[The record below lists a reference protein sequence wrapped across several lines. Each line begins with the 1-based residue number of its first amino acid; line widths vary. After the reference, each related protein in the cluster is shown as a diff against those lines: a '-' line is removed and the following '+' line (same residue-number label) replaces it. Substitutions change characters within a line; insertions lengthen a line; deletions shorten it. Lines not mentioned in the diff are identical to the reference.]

1 MNNIVEQK
9 SNLAKLL
16 ATENVTVQHQNVQT
30 ASFNPKTR
38 VLILPIWKKMSPELY
53 DLLLSHEVGH
63 ALWTPA
69 EGWHEAVCDRG
80 GNYKAFLNVIE
91 DARIEKKIKRKY
103 PGLRRSYVKG
113 FAEIMDMNLFGIES
127 FDQLEAF
134 IDRINVFTKSSYSA
148 DIDFNAEEQGIIEE
162 IKNLE
167 SWDDVVKMTNRL
179 WDKAVEEKQ
188 DEEEDF
194 DFPMNSLPSDDF
206 DFSDDEGEYQDIPN
220 DESGEQDSEDSDT
233 KTQETQETGDE
244 DDEETVGKIEDNS
257 EDDNSEN
264 DDEEKLEKTSS
275 SGTHGLTDGVEELEP
290 SCETDESFRSNE
302 SLLNEE
308 NPKSYQYVTLPK
320 PIMNKIIVDAKSIN
334 KRITEHYIKEF
345 KEDLRGVQ
353 EYGDEEDLMDFEN
366 NFSRAGVMAEFKK
379 KNDRFI
385 SLMAKEFEM
394 KKAATKYAKARLY
407 TSGDIDVNKI
417 YKYKFDDQL
426 FRKMTKLPK
435 GKNHGMILTL
445 DLSGSMDYNMKGSLE
460 QVCILT
466 AFCKKVQIPFKVF
479 GFASCCAFTDRRGLK
494 QFVHKVGDLNFNEGP
509 TFLKEFINS
518 NMSAKDYKN
527 AFENLL
533 LVKNSFS
540 QRGRFSIRRPRDF
553 ALGSTPLNEAIIA
566 LKEIV
571 TEFKTTNQLD
581 IVNTIFVHDGDANG
595 VNTYI
600 ADVNDPYGSYMN
612 QKHGIVVQD
621 PKTRFQTM
629 TSNRHR
635 NDCVTHSLLKWLKHS
650 TGTQVFGFF
659 VSSRMV
665 DAINYRYVT
674 EDNRSWLGHVERK
687 QVLATARKQKFLES
701 NIPGFDSFFILNDSK
716 KLTTDNEEFEFEV
729 KDQNKINT
737 RNLAS
742 QFTKMNK
749 AREVNRIL
757 ATKFVQKIAV
767 KL

>member
-30 ASFNPKTR
+30 ASFNPQTR

-69 EGWHEAVCDRG
+69 EGWHEAVCDKGR
-80 GNYKAFLNVIE
+80 NYKAFLNVIE

-113 FAEIMDMNLFGIES
+113 FAEIMNMNLFGIES

-148 DIDFNAEEQGIIEE
+148 DIDFNAEEQAIIEE

-167 SWDDVVKMTNRL
+167 SWDDVINMTNRL

-188 DEEEDF
+188 NEDF
-194 DFPMNSLPSDDF
+194 DFDMNSLPSYDF
-206 DFSDDEGEYQDIPN
+206 DFSDDDEGEYQDIY
-220 DESGEQDSEDSDT
+220 DESGEQDSEISNTNSYGDT
-233 KTQETQETGDE
+233 DE
-244 DDEETVGKIEDNS
+244 DTDEETEGKMQSDSKGDGAEDEDGEKS
-257 EDDNSEN
+257 EA
-264 DDEEKLEKTSS
+264 T
-275 SGTHGLTDGVEELEP
+275 GTHGFVDGDEELEP
-290 SCETDESFRSNE
+290 NCETDESFRNNE
-302 SLLNEE
+302 SLLNEQ

-320 PIMNKIIVDAKSIN
+320 PVMNKILIDAKSIN
-334 KRITEHYIKEF
+334 KRITKHFAEEYAKNLPIVNNHAVEGEHEIWQKEF
-345 KEDLRGVQ
+345 T
-353 EYGDEEDLMDFEN
+353 
-366 NFSRAGVMAEFKK
+366 RAGVMAEFKK

-426 FRKMTKLPK
+426 FRKLTKLPK

-445 DLSGSMDYNMKGSLE
+445 DLSGSMSDNLKGSLE

-466 AFCKKVQIPFKVF
+466 AFCKKVQIPFRVF
-479 GFASCCAFTDRRGLK
+479 GFTSHCQYSDIDSNT
-494 QFVHKVGDLNFNEGP
+494 QFKHKVGDINLNEDRV
-509 TFLKEFINS
+509 FLKEFINS

-533 LVKNSFS
+533 LTKNSFDS
-540 QRGRFSIRRPRDF
+540 IGRFYCSYPRDF
-553 ALGSTPLNEAIIA
+553 VLGSTPLNPAIVA
-566 LKEIV
+566 LKEII
-571 TEFKTTNQLD
+571 TEFKTANQLD
-581 IVNTIFVHDGDANG
+581 IVNTIFVHDGDSNSLR
-595 VNTYI
+595 TYI
-600 ADVNDPYGSYMN
+600 EKEDDPYGSYLYD
-612 QKHGIVVQD
+612 KEGIIIQD
-621 PKTRFQTM
+621 HKTRFQSM
-629 TSNRHR
+629 TDNRHR
-635 NDCVTHSLLKWLKHS
+635 NDNITHTLLKWLKHS

-659 VSSRMV
+659 VSRKMT
-665 DAINYRYVT
+665 DAIGYRYVT

-687 QVLATARKQKFLES
+687 EVIAKARKQKFIES
-701 NIPGFDSFFILNDSK
+701 NIAGFDSFFILNDSK

-729 KDQNKINT
+729 KDQDKINT
-737 RNLAS
+737 RSLAS

-749 AREVNRIL
+749 AREVNRVL
-757 ATKFVQKIAV
+757 ATQFVQKIAV

>member
-69 EGWHEAVCDRG
+69 EGWHEAVCDKGR
-80 GNYKAFLNVIE
+80 NYKAFLNVIE

-113 FAEIMDMNLFGIES
+113 FAEIMNMNLFGIES

-148 DIDFNAEEQGIIEE
+148 DIDFNAEEQAIIEE

-167 SWDDVVKMTNRL
+167 SWDDVINMTNRL

-188 DEEEDF
+188 NEDF
-194 DFPMNSLPSDDF
+194 DFDMNSLPSDDF
-206 DFSDDEGEYQDIPN
+206 DFSDDDEGEYQDIY
-220 DESGEQDSEDSDT
+220 DESGEQDSEISNTNSYGDT
-233 KTQETQETGDE
+233 DE
-244 DDEETVGKIEDNS
+244 DTDEETEGKMQSDSKGDGAEDEDGEKS
-257 EDDNSEN
+257 EA
-264 DDEEKLEKTSS
+264 T
-275 SGTHGLTDGVEELEP
+275 GTHGFVDGDEELEP
-290 SCETDESFRSNE
+290 NCETDESFRNNE
-302 SLLNEE
+302 SLLNEQ

-320 PIMNKIIVDAKSIN
+320 PVMNKILIDAKSIN
-334 KRITEHYIKEF
+334 KRITKHFAEEYAKNLPIVNNHAVEGEHEIWQKEF
-345 KEDLRGVQ
+345 T
-353 EYGDEEDLMDFEN
+353 
-366 NFSRAGVMAEFKK
+366 RAGVMAEFKK

-426 FRKMTKLPK
+426 FRKLTKLPK

-445 DLSGSMDYNMKGSLE
+445 DLSGSMSDNLKGSLE

-466 AFCKKVQIPFKVF
+466 AFCKKVQIPFRVF
-479 GFASCCAFTDRRGLK
+479 GFTSHCQYSDIDSNT
-494 QFVHKVGDLNFNEGP
+494 QFKHKVGDINLNEDRV
-509 TFLKEFINS
+509 FLKEFINS

-533 LVKNSFS
+533 LTKNSFDS
-540 QRGRFSIRRPRDF
+540 IGRFYCSYPRDF
-553 ALGSTPLNEAIIA
+553 VLGSTPLNPAIVA
-566 LKEIV
+566 LKEII
-571 TEFKTTNQLD
+571 TEFKTVNQLD
-581 IVNTIFVHDGDANG
+581 IVNTIFVHDGDSNSLR
-595 VNTYI
+595 TYI
-600 ADVNDPYGSYMN
+600 EKEDDPYGSYLYD
-612 QKHGIVVQD
+612 KEGIIIQD
-621 PKTRFQTM
+621 HKTRFQSM
-629 TSNRHR
+629 TNNRHR
-635 NDCVTHSLLKWLKHS
+635 NDNITHTLLKWLKHS

-659 VSSRMV
+659 VSRKMT
-665 DAINYRYVT
+665 DAIGYRYVT

-687 QVLATARKQKFLES
+687 EVIAKARKQKFIES
-701 NIPGFDSFFILNDSK
+701 NIAGFDSFFILNDSK

-729 KDQNKINT
+729 KDDNKINT
-737 RNLAS
+737 RSLAS

>member
-69 EGWHEAVCDRG
+69 EGWHEAVCDKGR
-80 GNYKAFLNVIE
+80 NYKAFLNVIE

-113 FAEIMDMNLFGIES
+113 FAEIMNMNLFGIES

-148 DIDFNAEEQGIIEE
+148 DIDFNAEEQAIIEE

-167 SWDDVVKMTNRL
+167 SWDDVINMTNRL

-188 DEEEDF
+188 NEEDF
-194 DFPMNSLPSDDF
+194 DFPMNGLPSDDF
-206 DFSDDEGEYQDIPN
+206 DFSDDDDEGEYQDTY
-220 DESGEQDSEDSDT
+220 DESGEQDSEISNT
-233 KTQETQETGDE
+233 KTYKDTDEGTDEEPEGKMQSDSEGDGAEDE
-244 DDEETVGKIEDNS
+244 DGEKS
-257 EDDNSEN
+257 ES
-264 DDEEKLEKTSS
+264 T
-275 SGTHGLTDGVEELEP
+275 GTHGFTDGDEELEP
-290 SCETDESFRSNE
+290 NCETDESFRSNE
-302 SLLNEE
+302 SLLNEQ

-320 PIMNKIIVDAKSIN
+320 PVMNKILIDAKSIN
-334 KRITEHYIKEF
+334 KRMTKHFAESYAEQLQVVERHAVEGEHEIWQKEF
-345 KEDLRGVQ
+345 TRP
-353 EYGDEEDLMDFEN
+353 
-366 NFSRAGVMAEFKK
+366 GVMAEFKK

-426 FRKMTKLPK
+426 FRKLTKLPK

-445 DLSGSMDYNMKGSLE
+445 DLSGSMSDNLKGSLE

-466 AFCKKVQIPFKVF
+466 AFCKKVQIPFRVF
-479 GFASCCAFTDRRGLK
+479 GFTSHCQYSDIDSNT
-494 QFVHKVGDLNFNEGP
+494 QFKHKVGDINFNEDRV
-509 TFLKEFINS
+509 FLKEFINS

-533 LVKNSFS
+533 LTKNSFDS
-540 QRGRFSIRRPRDF
+540 IGRFRCSIPRDF
-553 ALGSTPLNEAIIA
+553 VLGSTPLNPAIVA
-566 LKEIV
+566 LKEII
-571 TEFKTTNQLD
+571 TEFKTVNQLD
-581 IVNTIFVHDGDANG
+581 IVNTIFVHDGDSNSLR
-595 VNTYI
+595 TYI
-600 ADVNDPYGSYMN
+600 ENEGDTYGSYLYD
-612 QKHGIVVQD
+612 KEGIIVQD
-621 PKTRFQTM
+621 HKTRFQSM
-629 TSNRHR
+629 TNNRHR
-635 NDCVTHSLLKWLKHS
+635 NDNITHTLLKWLKHS

-659 VSSRMV
+659 VSRKMT
-665 DAINYRYVT
+665 DAIGYRYVT
-674 EDNRSWLGHVERK
+674 EDNRSWLGYAERREVVAK
-687 QVLATARKQKFLES
+687 ARKQKFLES
-701 NIPGFDSFFILNDSK
+701 NIAGFDSFFILNDSK

-729 KDQNKINT
+729 KDQSKINT
-737 RNLAS
+737 RSLAS

>member
-69 EGWHEAVCDRG
+69 EGWHEAVCDKGR
-80 GNYKAFLNVIE
+80 NYKAFLNVIE

-113 FAEIMDMNLFGIES
+113 FAEIMNMNLFGIES

-134 IDRINVFTKSSYSA
+134 IDRINVFTKSSYTA
-148 DIDFNAEEQGIIEE
+148 DIDFNDEEQAIIEE

-167 SWDDVVKMTNRL
+167 SWDDVINMTNRL

-188 DEEEDF
+188 NEEEDF
-194 DFPMNSLPSDDF
+194 DFPMNGLPSDDF
-206 DFSDDEGEYQDIPN
+206 DFSDDDEGEYQDIY
-220 DESGEQDSEDSDT
+220 DESGEQDSEISNTKSYEDT
-233 KTQETQETGDE
+233 DE
-244 DDEETVGKIEDNS
+244 DSDEETEGKMQSDSKGDGAEDEDGEKS
-257 EDDNSEN
+257 EA
-264 DDEEKLEKTSS
+264 T
-275 SGTHGLTDGVEELEP
+275 GTHGFVDGDEELEP
-290 SCETDESFRSNE
+290 NCETDESFRSNE
-302 SLLNEE
+302 SLLNEKD
-308 NPKSYQYVTLPK
+308 PKSYQYVTLPK
-320 PIMNKIIVDAKSIN
+320 PVMNKILIDAKSIN
-334 KRITEHYIKEF
+334 KRMTKHFAEEYAKNLPIVNNHAVEGEHEIWQKEF
-345 KEDLRGVQ
+345 T
-353 EYGDEEDLMDFEN
+353 
-366 NFSRAGVMAEFKK
+366 RAGVIAEFKK

-426 FRKMTKLPK
+426 FRKLTKLPK

-466 AFCKKVQIPFKVF
+466 AFCKKVQIPFRVF
-479 GFASCCAFTDRRGLK
+479 GFASHCGYTDIDSNT
-494 QFVHKVGDLNFNEGP
+494 QFKHKVGDINFNEDRV
-509 TFLKEFINS
+509 FLKEFINS

-533 LVKNSFS
+533 LTKNSFDAI
-540 QRGRFSIRRPRDF
+540 GRFHCSRPRDF
-553 ALGSTPLNEAIIA
+553 VLGSTPLNPAIVA

-571 TEFKTTNQLD
+571 TEFKTANQLD
-581 IVNTIFVHDGDANG
+581 IVNTIFVHDGDSNSLR
-595 VNTYI
+595 TYI
-600 ADVNDPYGSYMN
+600 EKEDDPYGSYLYD
-612 QKHGIVVQD
+612 KEGIIIQD
-621 PKTRFQTM
+621 HKTRFQSM
-629 TSNRHR
+629 TNNRHR
-635 NDCVTHSLLKWLKHS
+635 NDNITHTLLKWLKHS

-659 VSSRMV
+659 VSTKMA
-665 DAINYRYVT
+665 DAIGYRYVT

-687 QVLATARKQKFLES
+687 EVLAKARKQKFLES
-701 NIPGFDSFFILNDSK
+701 NISGFDSFFILNDSK

-729 KDQNKINT
+729 KDQSKINT
-737 RNLAS
+737 RSLAS

>member
-206 DFSDDEGEYQDIPN
+206 DFSDDDEGEYQDIPDN
-220 DESGEQDSEDSDT
+220 ESGEQDSEDSNTKSYEDT
-233 KTQETQETGDE
+233 DE
-244 DDEETVGKIEDNS
+244 DTDEEPEGKMQSDSEGDGAEDK
-257 EDDNSEN
+257 DDNDEKSEA
-264 DDEEKLEKTSS
+264 T
-275 SGTHGLTDGVEELEP
+275 GTHGFTDGDEELEP
-290 SCETDESFRSNE
+290 NCETDESFRSNE

-320 PIMNKIIVDAKSIN
+320 PILNKIIVDAKSIN
-334 KRITEHYIKEF
+334 KRMTEHFAEEYAKYLPIVKNHAVKGEYEIWQKEF
-345 KEDLRGVQ
+345 T
-353 EYGDEEDLMDFEN
+353 
-366 NFSRAGVMAEFKK
+366 RAGVMAEFKK

-426 FRKMTKLPK
+426 FRKLTKLPK

-445 DLSGSMDYNMKGSLE
+445 DLSGSMSDNLKGSLE

-466 AFCKKVQIPFKVF
+466 AFCKKVQIPFRVF
-479 GFASCCAFTDRRGLK
+479 GFASHCPYSDINANT
-494 QFVHKVGDLNFNEGP
+494 QFKHKVGDINFNEDRV
-509 TFLKEFINS
+509 FLKEFINS

-533 LVKNSFS
+533 LTKNTFDSI
-540 QRGRFSIRRPRDF
+540 GRFRCSYPRDF
-553 ALGSTPLNEAIIA
+553 VLGSTPLNPAIVA

-571 TEFKTTNQLD
+571 TEFKTVNQLD
-581 IVNTIFVHDGDANG
+581 IVNTIFVHDGDSNG
-595 VNTYI
+595 LRTYI
-600 ADVNDPYGSYMN
+600 NKEDDPYGSYLYD
-612 QKHGIVVQD
+612 KEGIIIQD
-621 PKTRFQTM
+621 HKTRFQSM
-629 TSNRHR
+629 TNNRHR
-635 NDCVTHSLLKWLKHS
+635 NDNITHTLLKWLKHS

-659 VSSRMV
+659 VSRKMT
-665 DAINYRYVT
+665 DAIGYRYVT
-674 EDNRSWLGHVERK
+674 EDNRSWLGYAERK
-687 QVLATARKQKFLES
+687 EVVAKARKQKFIES
-701 NIPGFDSFFILNDSK
+701 NIAGFDSFFILNDSK

-729 KDQNKINT
+729 KDESKINT
-737 RNLAS
+737 RSLAS

-749 AREVNRIL
+749 AREVNRVL
-757 ATKFVQKIAV
+757 ATQFVQKIAV

>member
-69 EGWHEAVCDRG
+69 EGWHEAVCDKGR
-80 GNYKAFLNVIE
+80 NYKAFLNVIE

-113 FAEIMDMNLFGIES
+113 FAEIMNMNLFGIES
-127 FDQLEAF
+127 FDQLKAF

-148 DIDFNAEEQGIIEE
+148 DIDFNAEEQAIIEE

-167 SWDDVVKMTNRL
+167 SWDDVIEMTNRL

-188 DEEEDF
+188 NEEDF
-194 DFPMNSLPSDDF
+194 DFPMNGLPSDDF
-206 DFSDDEGEYQDIPN
+206 DFSDDDEGEYQDTY
-220 DESGEQDSEDSDT
+220 DESGEQDSEISNT
-233 KTQETQETGDE
+233 KTYKDTDE
-244 DDEETVGKIEDNS
+244 DTDEETEGKMQSDSEGDGAEDEDGEKS
-257 EDDNSEN
+257 ES
-264 DDEEKLEKTSS
+264 T
-275 SGTHGLTDGVEELEP
+275 GTHGFVDGDEELEP
-290 SCETDESFRSNE
+290 NCETDESFRSNE

-308 NPKSYQYVTLPK
+308 NPKSFQYVTLPK
-320 PIMNKIIVDAKSIN
+320 PVLSKILVDAKSIN
-334 KRITEHYIKEF
+334 KRMTKHFAESYAENLQIVERHAVEGEHEIWQKEF
-345 KEDLRGVQ
+345 T
-353 EYGDEEDLMDFEN
+353 
-366 NFSRAGVMAEFKK
+366 RAGVMAEFKK

-426 FRKMTKLPK
+426 FRKLTKLPK

-445 DLSGSMDYNMKGSLE
+445 DLSGSMGDNLKGSLE

-466 AFCKKVQIPFKVF
+466 AFCKKVQIPFRVF
-479 GFASCCAFTDRRGLK
+479 GFTSHCQYSDIDSNT
-494 QFVHKVGDLNFNEGP
+494 QFKHKVGDINFNEDRV
-509 TFLKEFINS
+509 FLKEFINS

-533 LVKNSFS
+533 LTKNAFDSI
-540 QRGRFSIRRPRDF
+540 GRFHCSIPRDF
-553 ALGSTPLNEAIIA
+553 MLGSTPLNPAIVA

-571 TEFKTTNQLD
+571 TEFKTVNQLD
-581 IVNTIFVHDGDANG
+581 IVNTIFVHDGDSNSLR
-595 VNTYI
+595 TYI
-600 ADVNDPYGSYMN
+600 ENEGDSYGSYLYD
-612 QKHGIVVQD
+612 KEGIIIQD
-621 PKTRFQTM
+621 HKTRFQSM
-629 TSNRHR
+629 TNNRHR
-635 NDCVTHSLLKWLKHS
+635 NDNITHTLLKWLKHS

-659 VSSRMV
+659 VSRKMA
-665 DAINYRYVT
+665 DAIGYRYVT
-674 EDNRSWLGHVERK
+674 KDNRSWLGYAERK
-687 QVLATARKQKFLES
+687 EVVAKARKQKFLES
-701 NIPGFDSFFILNDSK
+701 NIAGFDSFFILNDSK

-729 KDQNKINT
+729 KDQSKINT
-737 RNLAS
+737 RSLAS

-757 ATKFVQKIAV
+757 ATKFIQKIAV

>member
-113 FAEIMDMNLFGIES
+113 FAEIMNMNLFGIES

-148 DIDFNAEEQGIIEE
+148 DINFNAEEQAIIEE

-167 SWDDVVKMTNRL
+167 SWDDVINMTNRL

-188 DEEEDF
+188 NEEEDF

-206 DFSDDEGEYQDIPN
+206 DFSDDDDEGEYQDISN
-220 DESGEQDSEDSDT
+220 DESGEQDSEDSNTKSYKDT
-233 KTQETQETGDE
+233 DE
-244 DDEETVGKIEDNS
+244 DTDEEPEGKMQSDSEGDGAEDEDGEKS
-257 EDDNSEN
+257 ES
-264 DDEEKLEKTSS
+264 T
-275 SGTHGLTDGVEELEP
+275 GTHGFVDGDEELEP
-290 SCETDESFRSNE
+290 NCKTDESFRSNE

-320 PIMNKIIVDAKSIN
+320 PVLSKILLDAKSIN
-334 KRITEHYIKEF
+334 KRMTKHFAEEYANNLPIVNNHAVEGEYEIWQKEF
-345 KEDLRGVQ
+345 T
-353 EYGDEEDLMDFEN
+353 
-366 NFSRAGVMAEFKK
+366 RAGVMAEFKK

-426 FRKMTKLPK
+426 FRKLTKLPK

-466 AFCKKVQIPFKVF
+466 AFCKKVQIPFRVL
-479 GFASCCAFTDRRGLK
+479 GFASHCGYTDINANT
-494 QFVHKVGDLNFNEGP
+494 QFKHKVGDINFNEDRV
-509 TFLKEFINS
+509 FLKEFINS
-518 NMSAKDYKN
+518 NMNAKDYKN

-533 LVKNSFS
+533 LTKNSFDCI
-540 QRGRFSIRRPRDF
+540 GRFHCSRPRDF
-553 ALGSTPLNEAIIA
+553 VLGSTPLNPAIVA
-566 LKEIV
+566 LKEII
-571 TEFKTTNQLD
+571 TEFKTANQLD
-581 IVNTIFVHDGDANG
+581 IVNTIFVHDGDSNSLR
-595 VNTYI
+595 TYI
-600 ADVNDPYGSYMN
+600 EKEDDPYGSYLYD
-612 QKHGIVVQD
+612 KEGIIIQD
-621 PKTRFQTM
+621 HKTRFQSM
-629 TSNRHR
+629 TNNRHR
-635 NDCVTHSLLKWLKHS
+635 NDNITHTLLKWLKHS

-659 VSSRMV
+659 VSTKMA
-665 DAINYRYVT
+665 DAISYRYVT
-674 EDNRSWLGHVERK
+674 EDNRSWMSYAERK
-687 QVLATARKQKFLES
+687 EVLAKARKQKFLES
-701 NIPGFDSFFILNDSK
+701 NIAGFDSFFILNDSK

-729 KDQNKINT
+729 KDESKINT
-737 RNLAS
+737 RSLAS

-757 ATKFVQKIAV
+757 ATKFVEKIAV

>member
-69 EGWHEAVCDRG
+69 EGWHEAVCDKGR
-80 GNYKAFLNVIE
+80 NYKAFLNVIE

-113 FAEIMDMNLFGIES
+113 FAEIMEMNLFGIES
-127 FDQLEAF
+127 FDQLKAF

-148 DIDFNAEEQGIIEE
+148 DIDFNAEEQAIIEE

-167 SWDDVVKMTNRL
+167 SWDDVIKMTNRL

-188 DEEEDF
+188 NEEDF
-194 DFPMNSLPSDDF
+194 DFPMNGLPSDDF
-206 DFSDDEGEYQDIPN
+206 DFSDDDEGEYQDTYE
-220 DESGEQDSEDSDT
+220 ESGEQDSEISNT
-233 KTQETQETGDE
+233 KTYKDTDE
-244 DDEETVGKIEDNS
+244 DTDEETEGKMQSDSEGDGAED
-257 EDDNSEN
+257 EDG
-264 DDEEKLEKTSS
+264 EKFEST
-275 SGTHGLTDGVEELEP
+275 GTHGFTDGDEELEP
-290 SCETDESFRSNE
+290 NCETDESFRSNE
-302 SLLNEE
+302 SLLNEQ
-308 NPKSYQYVTLPK
+308 NPKSFQYVTLPK
-320 PIMNKIIVDAKSIN
+320 PVLSKILVDAKSIN
-334 KRITEHYIKEF
+334 KRMTKHFAESYAEQLQVVERHAVEGEHEIWQKEF
-345 KEDLRGVQ
+345 TRP
-353 EYGDEEDLMDFEN
+353 
-366 NFSRAGVMAEFKK
+366 GVMAEFKK

-426 FRKMTKLPK
+426 FRKLTKLPK

-445 DLSGSMDYNMKGSLE
+445 DLSGSMSDNMKGSLE

-466 AFCKKVQIPFKVF
+466 AFCKKVQIPFRVF
-479 GFASCCAFTDRRGLK
+479 GFTSHCQYSDIDSNT
-494 QFVHKVGDLNFNEGP
+494 QFKHKVGDINFNEDRV
-509 TFLKEFINS
+509 FLKEFINS

-533 LVKNSFS
+533 LTKNSFDS
-540 QRGRFSIRRPRDF
+540 IGRFRCSVPRDF
-553 ALGSTPLNEAIIA
+553 VLGSTPLNPAIVA

-571 TEFKTTNQLD
+571 TEFKTVNQLD
-581 IVNTIFVHDGDANG
+581 IVNTIFVHDGDSNSLR
-595 VNTYI
+595 TYI
-600 ADVNDPYGSYMN
+600 EKEDDPYGSYLYD
-612 QKHGIVVQD
+612 KEGIIIQD
-621 PKTRFQTM
+621 HKTRFQSM
-629 TSNRHR
+629 TNNRHR
-635 NDCVTHSLLKWLKHS
+635 NDNITHTLLKWLKHS

-659 VSSRMV
+659 VSRKMT
-665 DAINYRYVT
+665 DAIGYRYVT
-674 EDNRSWLGHVERK
+674 EDNRSWLGYAERK
-687 QVLATARKQKFLES
+687 EVVAKARKQKFLES
-701 NIPGFDSFFILNDSK
+701 NIAGFDSFFILNDSK

>member
-69 EGWHEAVCDRG
+69 EGWHEAVCDKGR
-80 GNYKAFLNVIE
+80 NYKAFLNVIE

-103 PGLRRSYVKG
+103 PGLRRSYIKG
-113 FAEIMDMNLFGIES
+113 FAEIMNMNLFGIES

-148 DIDFNAEEQGIIEE
+148 DIDFNAEEQAIIEE

-167 SWDDVVKMTNRL
+167 SWDDVINMTNRL
-179 WDKAVEEKQ
+179 WDKAVEEK
-188 DEEEDF
+188 ENEEDF
-194 DFPMNSLPSDDF
+194 DFPMNGLPSDDF
-206 DFSDDEGEYQDIPN
+206 DFSDDDEGEYQDIY
-220 DESGEQDSEDSDT
+220 DESGEQDSEISNTKSYKDTDEGTDEEPEGKMQSDSEGDGA
-233 KTQETQETGDE
+233 EDE
-244 DDEETVGKIEDNS
+244 DSIES
-257 EDDNSEN
+257 QA
-264 DDEEKLEKTSS
+264 T
-275 SGTHGLTDGVEELEP
+275 GTHGFTDGDEGLEP
-290 SCETDESFRSNE
+290 NCETDESFRSNE
-302 SLLNEE
+302 SLLNEKD
-308 NPKSYQYVTLPK
+308 PKSYQYVTLPK
-320 PIMNKIIVDAKSIN
+320 PVLNKILIDAKSIN
-334 KRITEHYIKEF
+334 KRMTKHFAKEYAKNLPIVNNHAVEGEHEIWQKEF
-345 KEDLRGVQ
+345 T
-353 EYGDEEDLMDFEN
+353 
-366 NFSRAGVMAEFKK
+366 RAGVMAEFKK

-426 FRKMTKLPK
+426 FRKLTKLPK

-445 DLSGSMDYNMKGSLE
+445 DLSGSMSDNLKGSLE

-466 AFCKKVQIPFKVF
+466 AFCKKVQIPFRVF
-479 GFASCCAFTDRRGLK
+479 GFTSHCQYSDIDSNT
-494 QFVHKVGDLNFNEGP
+494 QFKHKVGDINFNEDRV
-509 TFLKEFINS
+509 FLKEFINS

-533 LVKNSFS
+533 LTKNSFDS
-540 QRGRFSIRRPRDF
+540 IGRFSCSYPRDF
-553 ALGSTPLNEAIIA
+553 VLGSTPLNPAILA

-571 TEFKTTNQLD
+571 TEFKTVNQLD
-581 IVNTIFVHDGDANG
+581 IVNTIFVHDGDSNSLR
-595 VNTYI
+595 TYI
-600 ADVNDPYGSYMN
+600 NKEDDPYGSYLYD
-612 QKHGIVVQD
+612 KEGIIIQD
-621 PKTRFQTM
+621 HKTRFECM
-629 TSNRHR
+629 TNNRHR
-635 NDCVTHSLLKWLKHS
+635 NDNITHTLLKWLKHS

-659 VSSRMV
+659 VSRKMT
-665 DAINYRYVT
+665 DAIGYRYVT
-674 EDNRSWLGHVERK
+674 KDNRSWLGHAERK
-687 QVLATARKQKFLES
+687 EVIAKARKQKFIES
-701 NIPGFDSFFILNDSK
+701 NIAGFDSFFILNDSK

-729 KDQNKINT
+729 KDHSKINT
-737 RNLAS
+737 RSLAS

-749 AREVNRIL
+749 AREVNRVL
-757 ATKFVQKIAV
+757 ATQFVQKIAV

>member
-69 EGWHEAVCDRG
+69 EGWHEAVCDKGR
-80 GNYKAFLNVIE
+80 NYKAFLNVIE

-113 FAEIMDMNLFGIES
+113 FAEIMNMNLFGIES

-148 DIDFNAEEQGIIEE
+148 DIDFNAEEQAIIEE

-167 SWDDVVKMTNRL
+167 SWDDVINMTNRL

-188 DEEEDF
+188 NEDF
-194 DFPMNSLPSDDF
+194 DFDMNSLPSDDF
-206 DFSDDEGEYQDIPN
+206 DFSDDDEGEYQDIY
-220 DESGEQDSEDSDT
+220 DESGEQDSEISNTNSYGDT
-233 KTQETQETGDE
+233 DE
-244 DDEETVGKIEDNS
+244 DTDEETEGKMQSDSKGDGAEDEDGEKS
-257 EDDNSEN
+257 EA
-264 DDEEKLEKTSS
+264 T
-275 SGTHGLTDGVEELEP
+275 GTHGFTDGDEELEP
-290 SCETDESFRSNE
+290 NCETDESFRSNE
-302 SLLNEE
+302 SLLNEQ

-320 PIMNKIIVDAKSIN
+320 PVMNKILIDAKSIN
-334 KRITEHYIKEF
+334 KRITKHFAEEYAKNLPIVNNHAVEGEHEIWQKEF
-345 KEDLRGVQ
+345 T
-353 EYGDEEDLMDFEN
+353 
-366 NFSRAGVMAEFKK
+366 RAGVMAEFKK

-426 FRKMTKLPK
+426 FRKLTKLPK

-445 DLSGSMDYNMKGSLE
+445 DLSGSMSDNLKGSLE

-466 AFCKKVQIPFKVF
+466 AFCKKVQIPFRVF
-479 GFASCCAFTDRRGLK
+479 GFTSHCQYSDIDSNT
-494 QFVHKVGDLNFNEGP
+494 QFKHKVGDINLNEDRV
-509 TFLKEFINS
+509 FLKEFINS

-533 LVKNSFS
+533 LTKNSFDS
-540 QRGRFSIRRPRDF
+540 IGRFYCSYPRDF
-553 ALGSTPLNEAIIA
+553 VLGSTPLNPAIVA
-566 LKEIV
+566 LKEII
-571 TEFKTTNQLD
+571 TEFKTVNQLD
-581 IVNTIFVHDGDANG
+581 IVNTIFVHDGDSNSLR
-595 VNTYI
+595 TYI
-600 ADVNDPYGSYMN
+600 EKEDDSYGSYLYD
-612 QKHGIVVQD
+612 KEGIIIQD
-621 PKTRFQTM
+621 HKTRFQSM
-629 TSNRHR
+629 TNNRHR
-635 NDCVTHSLLKWLKHS
+635 NDNITHTLLKWLKHS

-659 VSSRMV
+659 VSRKMT
-665 DAINYRYVT
+665 DAIGYRYVT

-687 QVLATARKQKFLES
+687 EVIAKARKQKFIES
-701 NIPGFDSFFILNDSK
+701 NIAGFDSFFILNDSK

-729 KDQNKINT
+729 KDDSKINT
-737 RNLAS
+737 RSLAS

-749 AREVNRIL
+749 AREVNRVL
-757 ATKFVQKIAV
+757 ATQFVQKIAV

>member
-30 ASFNPKTR
+30 ASFNPQTR

-69 EGWHEAVCDRG
+69 EGWHEAVCDKGR
-80 GNYKAFLNVIE
+80 NYKAFLNVIE

-113 FAEIMDMNLFGIES
+113 FAEIMNMNLFGIES

-148 DIDFNAEEQGIIEE
+148 DIDFNAEEQAIIEE

-167 SWDDVVKMTNRL
+167 SWDDVINMTNRL

-188 DEEEDF
+188 NEDF
-194 DFPMNSLPSDDF
+194 DFDMNSLPSDDF
-206 DFSDDEGEYQDIPN
+206 DFSDDDEGEYQDIY
-220 DESGEQDSEDSDT
+220 DESGEQDSEISNTKSYGDT
-233 KTQETQETGDE
+233 DE
-244 DDEETVGKIEDNS
+244 DTDEETEGKMQSDSKGDGAEDEDGEKS
-257 EDDNSEN
+257 EA
-264 DDEEKLEKTSS
+264 T
-275 SGTHGLTDGVEELEP
+275 GTHGFVDGDEELEP
-290 SCETDESFRSNE
+290 NCETDESFRSNE
-302 SLLNEE
+302 SLLNEQ

-320 PIMNKIIVDAKSIN
+320 PVMNKILIDAKSIN
-334 KRITEHYIKEF
+334 KRITKHFAEEYAKNLPIVNNHAVEGEHEIWQKEF
-345 KEDLRGVQ
+345 T
-353 EYGDEEDLMDFEN
+353 
-366 NFSRAGVMAEFKK
+366 RAGVMAEFKK

-426 FRKMTKLPK
+426 FRKLTKLPK

-445 DLSGSMDYNMKGSLE
+445 DLSGSMSDNLKGSLE

-466 AFCKKVQIPFKVF
+466 AFCKKVQIPFRVF
-479 GFASCCAFTDRRGLK
+479 GFTSHCQYSDIDSNT
-494 QFVHKVGDLNFNEGP
+494 QFKHKVGDINLNEDRV
-509 TFLKEFINS
+509 FLKEFINS

-533 LVKNSFS
+533 LTKNSFDS
-540 QRGRFSIRRPRDF
+540 IGRFYCSYPRDF
-553 ALGSTPLNEAIIA
+553 VLGSTPLNPAIVA
-566 LKEIV
+566 LKEII
-571 TEFKTTNQLD
+571 TEFKTVNQLD
-581 IVNTIFVHDGDANG
+581 IVNTIFVHDGDSNSLR
-595 VNTYI
+595 TYI
-600 ADVNDPYGSYMN
+600 EKEDDPYGSYLYD
-612 QKHGIVVQD
+612 KEGIIIQD
-621 PKTRFQTM
+621 HKTRFQSM
-629 TSNRHR
+629 TNNRHR
-635 NDCVTHSLLKWLKHS
+635 NDNITHTLLKWLKHS

-659 VSSRMV
+659 VSRKMT
-665 DAINYRYVT
+665 DAIGYRYVT

-687 QVLATARKQKFLES
+687 EVIAKARKQKFIES
-701 NIPGFDSFFILNDSK
+701 NIAGFDSFFILNDSK

-729 KDQNKINT
+729 KDQDKINT
-737 RNLAS
+737 RSLAS

-749 AREVNRIL
+749 AREVNRVL
-757 ATKFVQKIAV
+757 ATQFVQKIAV

>member
-69 EGWHEAVCDRG
+69 EGWHEAVCDKGR
-80 GNYKAFLNVIE
+80 NYKAFLNVIE

-113 FAEIMDMNLFGIES
+113 FAEIMNMNLFGIES

-148 DIDFNAEEQGIIEE
+148 DIDFNAEEQAIIEE

-167 SWDDVVKMTNRL
+167 SWDDVINMTNRL

-188 DEEEDF
+188 NEEDF
-194 DFPMNSLPSDDF
+194 DFPMNGLPSDDF
-206 DFSDDEGEYQDIPN
+206 DFSDDDEGEYQDTYE
-220 DESGEQDSEDSDT
+220 ESGEQDSEISNT
-233 KTQETQETGDE
+233 KTYKDTDEGTDEEPEGKMQSDSEGDGAEDE
-244 DDEETVGKIEDNS
+244 DGEKS
-257 EDDNSEN
+257 ES
-264 DDEEKLEKTSS
+264 T
-275 SGTHGLTDGVEELEP
+275 GTHGFTDGDEELEP
-290 SCETDESFRSNE
+290 NCETDESFRSNE
-302 SLLNEE
+302 SLLNEQ

-320 PIMNKIIVDAKSIN
+320 PVMNKILIDAKSIN
-334 KRITEHYIKEF
+334 KRMTKHFAESYAEQLQVVERHAVEGEHEIWQKEF
-345 KEDLRGVQ
+345 TRP
-353 EYGDEEDLMDFEN
+353 
-366 NFSRAGVMAEFKK
+366 GVMAEFKK

-426 FRKMTKLPK
+426 FRKLTKLPK

-445 DLSGSMDYNMKGSLE
+445 DLSGSMSDNLKGSLE

-466 AFCKKVQIPFKVF
+466 AFCKKVQIPFRVF
-479 GFASCCAFTDRRGLK
+479 GFTSHCQYSDIDSNT
-494 QFVHKVGDLNFNEGP
+494 QFKHKVGDINFNEDRV
-509 TFLKEFINS
+509 FLKEFINS

-533 LVKNSFS
+533 LTKNSFDS
-540 QRGRFSIRRPRDF
+540 IGRFRCSIPRDF
-553 ALGSTPLNEAIIA
+553 VLGSTPLNPAIVA
-566 LKEIV
+566 LKEII
-571 TEFKTTNQLD
+571 TEFKTVNQLD
-581 IVNTIFVHDGDANG
+581 IVNTIFVHDGDSNSLR
-595 VNTYI
+595 TYI
-600 ADVNDPYGSYMN
+600 ENEGDTYGSYLYD
-612 QKHGIVVQD
+612 KEGIIVQD
-621 PKTRFQTM
+621 HKTRFQSM
-629 TSNRHR
+629 TNNRHR
-635 NDCVTHSLLKWLKHS
+635 NDNITHTLLKWLKHS

-659 VSSRMV
+659 VSRKMT
-665 DAINYRYVT
+665 DAIGYRYVT
-674 EDNRSWLGHVERK
+674 EDNRSWLGYAERREVVAK
-687 QVLATARKQKFLES
+687 ARKQKFLES
-701 NIPGFDSFFILNDSK
+701 NIAGFDSFFILNDSK

-729 KDQNKINT
+729 KDQSKINT
-737 RNLAS
+737 RSLAS